1 MPRGVFLNFF
11 IDLLVESILLPS
23 DQMETEVLVIHRTQV
38 KHDLLHYFGDNNILK
53 KCISVKMIDPRGI
66 EEKGQ
71 GIGIVRDAISLF
83 WKDVYNSYMLGEDER
98 VPIIRHD
105 VSKPMW
111 QAIARVMLK
120 GYFQERYFPIQI
132 SPVFLSCCLFGE
144 ESVTPEMYF
153 NSFMNYISKPEANLV
168 EKVLSSSVS
177 VDDDEV
183 LDLLTAFECKKVATA
198 DNFKDLIIEIAHKEI
213 VQKPRYAC
221 DCWSEILL
229 PLKSLITS
237 SEVLFQ
243 IYESLHPTAGKVC
256 KLFKAEP
263 KSPAENESLS
273 HLKRW
278 IKGRSMND
286 LRHFLRISTGSDI
299 LLVEEISISFTSS
312 TGTGRTPVFHTC
324 GAVIELPSTYNDF
337 GEFREEWCSLMS
349 HSDLDIAL
357 I

>member
-1 MPRGVFLNFF
+1 MTSFT
-11 IDLLVESILLPS
+11 ILVTIIS
-23 DQMETEVLVIHRTQV
+23 
-38 KHDLLHYFGDNNILK
+38 LK
-53 KCISVKMIDPRGI
+53 KCISVKYPRGI

-98 VPIIRHD
+98 VPIIRYD
-105 VSKPMW
+105 VFKPMW
-111 QAIARVMLK
+111 QAIDRVMLK

-153 NSFMNYISKPEANLV
+153 NSFMNYISKPEANLI
-168 EKVLSSSVS
+168 EKVFSSSVS

-183 LDLLTAFECKKVATA
+183 LELLTAFECKKVATA

-243 IYESLHPTAGKVC
+243 IYESFHPTAGKVC

-278 IKGRSMND
+278 IEGRSMND

-299 LLVEEISISFTSS
+299 LLVEENFYLIYVFDWHRSYASVSYMWSGNRASIN
-312 TGTGRTPVFHTC
+312 
-324 GAVIELPSTYNDF
+324 L
-337 GEFREEWCSLMS
+337 
-349 HSDLDIAL
+349 
-357 I
+357 

>member
-1 MPRGVFLNFF
+1 MPRGVFLNSF
-11 IDLLVESILLPS
+11 IDLLVESILLPP

-120 GYFQERYFPIQI
+120 GYFQECYFPIQI

-168 EKVLSSSVS
+168 EKVL
-177 VDDDEV
+177 
-183 LDLLTAFECKKVATA
+183 LL
-198 DNFKDLIIEIAHKEI
+198 
-213 VQKPRYAC
+213 
-221 DCWSEILL
+221 
-229 PLKSLITS
+229 
-237 SEVLFQ
+237 
-243 IYESLHPTAGKVC
+243 
-256 KLFKAEP
+256 
-263 KSPAENESLS
+263 
-273 HLKRW
+273 
-278 IKGRSMND
+278 
-286 LRHFLRISTGSDI
+286 
-299 LLVEEISISFTSS
+299 
-312 TGTGRTPVFHTC
+312 
-324 GAVIELPSTYNDF
+324 
-337 GEFREEWCSLMS
+337 
-349 HSDLDIAL
+349 
-357 I
+357 

>member
-1 MPRGVFLNFF
+1 
-11 IDLLVESILLPS
+11 
-23 DQMETEVLVIHRTQV
+23 METEVLVIHRTQV
-38 KHDLLHYFGDNNILK
+38 KHDLLHYFGDNNIFK

-71 GIGIVRDAISLF
+71 GIEIVRDAISLF
-83 WKDVYNSYMLGEDER
+83 WKDFYNSYMLGEDER

-237 SEVLFQ
+237 SEFLFQ

-324 GAVIELPSTYNDF
+324 GALIELPSTISASS
-337 GEFREEWCSLMS
+337 GRSGVVLCLTQIS
-349 HSDLDIAL
+349 I
-357 I
+357 